1 MEGKLT
7 GVAFM
12 DDDKELVAGGIVLA
26 IGLTEGTIDIDSVL
40 SEELETM
47 VLPGE
52 SSEAAGEVSCA
63 GNLFWYSVD
72 SGLPRLL
79 IGNKEASVEGLTIS
93 ELGDVLNCNDSSRG

>member
-1 MEGKLT
+1 
-7 GVAFM
+7 M

-26 IGLTEGTIDIDSVL
+26 TGLTEGTIDIDSVL

-63 GNLFWYSVD
+63 GNLFWFSLD